1 METCWASWR
10 KVSRGMWW
18 RESLSFVRFR
28 WHFKGLCST
37 SSLSL
42 GMFFP
47 KEGCSTVI
55 KWVKYHNK
63 LIKPLW
69 FPQLLSTSTSQRS
82 NYCPL
87 SRRRGLS
94 VHVLCLENIHKHGK
108 EAKPT
113 TRTLEYNSVICAI
126 KWMTLSV
133 TMSTWLPLIDSTRV
147 IYITLNKPL
156 DLLFS
161 PQFPVW
167 VLELALSV
175 FSKYQSLFW
184 TFYSFYDIPC

>member
-1 METCWASWR
+1 M
-10 KVSRGMWW
+10 
-18 RESLSFVRFR
+18 
-28 WHFKGLCST
+28 
-37 SSLSL
+37 
-42 GMFFP
+42 
-47 KEGCSTVI
+47 
-55 KWVKYHNK
+55 
-63 LIKPLW
+63 W

-133 TMSTWLPLIDSTRV
+133 MMSTWLPLIDSTRV
-147 IYITLNKPL
+147 IYILPSTNLLTYFFHHNFRCGCWNWHWAFFQNTSRFFGPFIVSMIFHSNNNVDAFTMRYELNMVV
-156 DLLFS
+156 LFS
-161 PQFPVW
+161 F
-167 VLELALSV
+167 
-175 FSKYQSLFW
+175 
-184 TFYSFYDIPC
+184 I

>member
-1 METCWASWR
+1 M
-10 KVSRGMWW
+10 
-18 RESLSFVRFR
+18 LSKLKEG
-28 WHFKGLCST
+28 FKGNVMTGEPIVCKIALT
-37 SSLSL
+37 FQRLVL
-42 GMFFP
+42 NFIPKFRDVFFP

-69 FPQLLSTSTSQRS
+69 FHQLLSTSTSQRG

-133 TMSTWLPLIDSTRV
+133 MVSTWLPLIDSTRV
-147 IYITLNKPL
+147 IYILPSTN
-156 DLLFS
+156 LLTYF
-161 PQFPVW
+161 FHYNFRCGCW
-167 VLELALSV
+167 N
-175 FSKYQSLFW
+175 W
-184 TFYSFYDIPC
+184 H

>member
-1 METCWASWR
+1 M
-10 KVSRGMWW
+10 
-18 RESLSFVRFR
+18 LSKLKEG
-28 WHFKGLCST
+28 FKGNVMTGEPIVCKIPLT
-37 SSLSL
+37 FQRLVL
-42 GMFFP
+42 NFIPKFRYVFFP

-133 TMSTWLPLIDSTRV
+133 MMSTWLPLIDSTRV
-147 IYITLNKPL
+147 IYILPSTN
-156 DLLFS
+156 LLTYF
-161 PQFPVW
+161 FHHNFRCGCW
-167 VLELALSV
+167 N
-175 FSKYQSLFW
+175 W
-184 TFYSFYDIPC
+184 H